1 MDCRKIRV
9 VFNGQHPTS
18 EPVIASMAMSEGIA
32 ASILYASS
40 KMIGNK
46 VYGSMVLGLPD
57 DETAVKRALA
67 FLSEYEN
74 IIAEEVTEMCIRDR
88 SYSVF
93 SEFFRNACASC
104 IY

>member
-1 MDCRKIRV
+1 MFPENAADMLPADMDCRKIRV

-67 FLSEYEN
+67 FLSGYEN
-74 IIAEEVTEMCIRDR
+74 IIAEEVTEN
-88 SYSVF
+88 
-93 SEFFRNACASC
+93 E
-104 IY
+104 